1 MKIIDWYIFKK
12 YLITFFFCLLL
23 FTVIVLVVDLS
34 EKADDFAKSKLSP
47 SKLIAQY
54 YSGFI
59 PKIDAMLFPLF
70 VFIAVIFFTS
80 LMANR
85 SEVIAILSS
94 GVSFKR
100 FLRPYFIGGLLLSS
114 LLWLAN
120 QKLVPKANGRWASF
134 DARYINFN
142 SPDSKI
148 YASLNNYYFRLDSF
162 SYAGIR
168 YYDTTS
174 HYGNNFFIQTFRNN
188 QLTYNLRAE
197 SILWDT
203 LTHKWKLNNVVE
215 RTINGMNEN
224 VTQVASKQM
233 NFNFK
238 PRDLRRDEYMKEMMP
253 TPELNEFIVLEKL
266 RGSESVNTLL
276 IERNSRDA
284 IPVSVLILTMIGA
297 IIASRKI
304 RGGSG
309 LHLAFGVVISILY
322 ILVSR
327 FASVFAVKGNFD
339 PSIAAWTPNIFFGLL
354 VIYLYIKAPK

>member
-1 MKIIDWYIFKK
+1 MKIIDWYILKK

-23 FTVIVLVVDLS
+23 LTVIVLVIDLS
-34 EKADDFAKSKLSP
+34 EKAEDFVKSKLSP
-47 SKLIAQY
+47 YQLIVQY

-85 SEVIAILSS
+85 SEVVAILSS
-94 GVSFKR
+94 GVSFRR
-100 FLRPYFIGGLLLSS
+100 FLRPYVIGGLFLSS
-114 LLWLAN
+114 LLWWAN
-120 QKLVPKANGRWASF
+120 QRLIPKANARWAAF
-134 DARYINFN
+134 DAQYVNFN
-142 SPDSKI
+142 SPDAKTFT
-148 YASLNNYYFRLDSF
+148 SLNNYYFRLDSF

-168 YYDTTS
+168 YYDTAT
-174 HYGNNFFIQTFRNN
+174 HYGSNFFIQTFHNN

-203 LTHKWKLNNVVE
+203 STRKWKLNNILE
-215 RTINGMNEN
+215 RTINGLNEKVN
-224 VTQVASKQM
+224 LVPSKQM

-238 PRDLRRDEYMKEMMP
+238 PRDLRRDEYMKEKMP
-253 TPELNEFIVLEKL
+253 TPELNEFISLEKL
-266 RGSESVNTLL
+266 RGSEIVNTLL
-276 IERNSRDA
+276 VERNSRDA
-284 IPVSVLILTMIGA
+284 VPVSVFILTMIGA
-297 IIASRKI
+297 IIASKKT

-322 ILVSR
+322 ILVGR
-327 FASVFAVKGNFD
+327 FASVFAIKGNFD

-354 VIYLYIKAPK
+354 AIYLYIKAPK